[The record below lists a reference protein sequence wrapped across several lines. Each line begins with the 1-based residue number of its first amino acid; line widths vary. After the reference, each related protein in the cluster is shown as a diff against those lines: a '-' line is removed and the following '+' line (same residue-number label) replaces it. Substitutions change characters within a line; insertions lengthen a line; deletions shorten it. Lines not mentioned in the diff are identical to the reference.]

1 VTSHTSDALLALLSE
16 SPREGFRAFFKLE
29 ERLLEEGRADE
40 ARALAEDLWR
50 RLGATPP
57 SAPPERARLAHD
69 FAVFL
74 GTPGPA
80 ADLARARRL
89 FAEARAFWEEAG
101 EAADAARSLHN
112 EANAL
117 QNLAAG
123 AAELEEALVLYERAL
138 LFRTAER
145 AIARGV
151 TLHNMGAALRKL
163 GELSKDAAL
172 LSRSVEALREAVA
185 IRRGEGLAEGEA
197 LSRFQLGL
205 TLQAAGEADAARE
218 AFQESARLYEALG
231 KPGEAEVARR
241 CAV

>member
-1 VTSHTSDALLALLSE
+1 VITHTKEALFAILSE

-29 ERLLEEGRADE
+29 ERLLEEGRDE
-40 ARALAEDLWR
+40 EVRSLAEELWH
-50 RLGATPP
+50 RLEAMPP
-57 SAPPERARLAHD
+57 AEPCEHARLAHD

-117 QNLAAG
+117 QNLGRAP
-123 AAELEEALVLYERAL
+123 ELEEALLLYERAL

-163 GELSKDAAL
+163 GELTADPAL
-172 LSRSVEALREAVA
+172 FSRSEAALREALA
-185 IRRGEGLAEGEA
+185 IRKAEALAEGEA
-197 LSRFQLGL
+197 LSWFQLGL
-205 TLQAAGEADAARE
+205 TLRAAGEPHAARG
-218 AFQESARLYEALG
+218 AFEESARLYDALG
-231 KPGEAEVARR
+231 KPGEADVARR
-241 CAV
+241 CAS